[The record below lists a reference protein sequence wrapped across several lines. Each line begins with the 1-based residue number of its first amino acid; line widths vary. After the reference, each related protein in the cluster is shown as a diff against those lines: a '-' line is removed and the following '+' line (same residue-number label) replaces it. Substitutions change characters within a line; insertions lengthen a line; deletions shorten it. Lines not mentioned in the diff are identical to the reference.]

1 MNRNASRLALL
12 AAAILLAVAPL
23 AVAADAPKAVG
34 TWDVV
39 AQTPNGEMTSVLKV
53 KMVDGAVKAEF
64 ELEGA
69 IRTVTDE
76 KVEGDVLTLKVQYE
90 GGVYDVQMKVTGDNA
105 EGTWQGGGY
114 SGTLTAKRRP

>member
-1 MNRNASRLALL
+1 MNRNATRLALVAALLL
-12 AAAILLAVAPL
+12 AAAPL
-23 AVAADAPKAVG
+23 ALAADPPAAVG

-39 AQTPNGEMTSVLKV
+39 AQTPNGDMASVLKLKV
-53 KMVDGAVKAEF
+53 VDGAVKAEF

-76 KVEGDVLTLKVQYE
+76 KLEGDVLTLKVQYE
-90 GGVYDVQMKVTGDNA
+90 GGVYDVTMKVAGDKA

-114 SGTLTAKRRP
+114 SGTLSAKRRT

>member
-1 MNRNASRLALL
+1 MNRTASRLALL

-23 AVAADAPKAVG
+23 AFSADPPKAVG

-69 IRTVTDE
+69 VRTVTDE
-76 KVEGDVLTLKVQYE
+76 KLEGDTLTLKVQYE
-90 GGVYDVQMKVTGDNA
+90 GGVYDVTVKVSGDSA
-105 EGTWQGGGY
+105 EGTWQGSGY
-114 SGTLTAKRRP
+114 SGTLTAKRRA